1 MIRSCS
7 KAFVCACGL
16 LFALTAPRSTAAQP
30 GTWRVDPRPLVR
42 VGSADGDTLT
52 ELVGIT
58 GVVALPSGLTA
69 VSLGRNRRLMLFDA
83 AGRLATAVG
92 RSGGGPGE
100 FTGAIAVARWGTD
113 SILVWDGRA
122 DRWSVFG
129 PTGTYGRQLSEA
141 EGNANRRRAVDVAP
155 GMLVW
160 AHDAR
165 QGVPNWVGP
174 LADSLRRGRL
184 TGDLPTPARVDAQ
197 GLLWVRGTTDTTRWS
212 VFAPS
217 GALAA
222 TVVVP
227 AGGDVVDVGLD
238 RVLVRTTDADGFEFI
253 QSHRLTRT
261 ATAAT
266 LARTAPLPPRVVTS
280 AVGDTLRVWTR
291 NLVMSQEMG
300 YADRVRYTTDPKQIS
315 FAPPP
320 GYRVLLT
327 HADNRGW
334 RGVIVHTASGRFCA
348 IGVGYEMTIGWD
360 EGSPICTR

>member
-1 MIRSCS
+1 MIRPRSV
-7 KAFVCACGL
+7 AFVLACGL
-16 LFALTAPRSTAAQP
+16 LLALPALRATAAQP
-30 GTWRVDPRPLVR
+30 TTWRVDPRPIVR
-42 VGSADGDTLT
+42 VGTADGDTLS

-58 GVVALPSGLTA
+58 GVVALPGGVTA
-69 VSLGRNRRLMLFDA
+69 VSLGRNRRVMLFA
-83 AGRLATAVG
+83 ATGRMATAVG
-92 RSGGGPGE
+92 RRGGGPGE
-100 FTGAIAVARWGTD
+100 FSGAVAAARWGAD
-113 SILVWDGRA
+113 SIIVWDGQA
-122 DRWSVFG
+122 NRWSVF
-129 PTGTYGRQLSEA
+129 TAAGTYTRQLSEA

-165 QGVPNWVGP
+165 QGVPTWVGP

-184 TGDLPTPARVDAQ
+184 TGDLPTQARVDAQ

-222 TVVVP
+222 TVAVP
-227 AGGDVVDVGLD
+227 AGGDVVDVALD
-238 RVLVRTTDADGFEFI
+238 RVLVRTTDADGFEFV

-261 ATAAT
+261 ASAAT
-266 LARTAPLPPRVVTS
+266 LARTAPLPPRLVTT

-300 YADRVRYTTDPKQIS
+300 YADRVRYTTDPKQIR
-315 FAPPP
+315 FEPPP
-320 GYRVLLT
+320 GYRVHLSQ
-327 HADNRGW
+327 ADHRGW
-334 RGVIVHTASGRFCA
+334 SGVIVHTGSGRFCA
-348 IGVGYEMTIGWD
+348 IGVGYEMTIGWG